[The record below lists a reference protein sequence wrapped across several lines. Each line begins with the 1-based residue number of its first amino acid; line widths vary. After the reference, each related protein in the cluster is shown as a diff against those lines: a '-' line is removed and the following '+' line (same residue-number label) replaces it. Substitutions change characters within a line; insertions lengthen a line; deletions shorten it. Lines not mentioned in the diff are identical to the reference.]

1 VAKNH
6 GTIEFGSTDFD
17 TDPQFGTPC
26 WIERRSRST
35 KQAITATNDDNR
47 RAATPHDYPATAF
60 CIAGWGFP
68 GTVEYTA
75 ATFNVPRGRFPDPN
89 EYATTPFD
97 TVRRCHGR
105 RATESKPVE
114 PFDDTTAP
122 RQRVTTLDNSTPV
135 RTRYSGYASEYAS
148 RSGQISEHRQRS
160 RFETLR
166 PRRNHSTRGRCF
178 RRFVVAG
185 YRYSTR
191 TRDFAKSA
199 TGTANPDPYCETVA
213 SRRR

>member
-1 VAKNH
+1 MAKNH

-105 RATESKPVE
+105 RAFLCPCSPGRL
-114 PFDDTTAP
+114 DTHFGP
-122 RQRVTTLDNSTPV
+122 HHGKDHDGW
-135 RTRYSGYASEYAS
+135 YCSG
-148 RSGQISEHRQRS
+148 
-160 RFETLR
+160 
-166 PRRNHSTRGRCF
+166 
-178 RRFVVAG
+178 
-185 YRYSTR
+185 
-191 TRDFAKSA
+191 D
-199 TGTANPDPYCETVA
+199 
-213 SRRR
+213 